1 MRLIPA
7 NFAQHVEYSPLALSE
22 QVQASCTIAR
32 EKLELGD
39 YDAGCAALQPWW
51 TIGEWPKQGGLSQL
65 AAAELL
71 LTAGTLSGWVASTR
85 HIEGGQNCAER
96 LLSGAVALFDH
107 LGEAPKS
114 GEARAELGYCY
125 YRQGLFDLARTTLR
139 SSLCDLSDRE
149 SELRGIVLIRLAT
162 VERHASRLHDAV
174 GSNMW
179 SCRTKLSAYAQ

>member
-7 NFAQHVEYSPLALSE
+7 NFAQHVEYSPLTLSE

-71 LTAGTLSGWVASTR
+71 LTAGTLSGWVAILYALPCAISA
-85 HIEGGQNCAER
+85 IEN
-96 LLSGAVALFDH
+96 LN
-107 LGEAPKS
+107 S
-114 GEARAELGYCY
+114 GE
-125 YRQGLFDLARTTLR
+125 
-139 SSLCDLSDRE
+139 
-149 SELRGIVLIRLAT
+149 
-162 VERHASRLHDAV
+162 
-174 GSNMW
+174 
-179 SCRTKLSAYAQ
+179 SC